1 MRHTT
6 AHRFTGALLVL
17 AMLVSLLPAAVAASD
32 SNIGVELPDGKYL
45 IAQTD
50 YAIASGVTET
60 QLILNDQS
68 GNAQVKGYMTTVA
81 PDAQVEFKASYSGYY
96 TKGST
101 PESRAEAAQGLPFDM
116 KATTKQAADFEAATG
131 RSVLVATN
139 ADYYNMQSGQ
149 ACGYLI
155 MEGNVVQTEG
165 TVQSGNVA
173 HEPYFAR
180 LTDGSYVIRDYGTD
194 HSDVVEAI
202 SGPFYLVK
210 NGKVTGGLDGAT
222 KAPRNSVGM
231 KEDGTVV
238 LFLADGRQGVSSGM
252 TVVEIAQFMQAQGCV
267 TALYLDGGGSATLA
281 SKHEGSDTL
290 TIQNTP
296 SDGTERVVA
305 STLLLVSTAEGSGK
319 FDHASLTPNNLVYI
333 AGATVPFQAAGV
345 DTAGHPTEVPQG
357 VTWSLEDGSF
367 GSMDA
372 ATGVFKSNGKCGTV
386 TAKLNYEGKV
396 VGTTSIEVQ
405 EPENI
410 HFAAESLNLAFK
422 TTSDL
427 GLKVVYKERD
437 VDLSGV
443 TLDWTIEPI
452 TPGLKPQDIGSFEGN
467 LFTSVKAKQTLNA
480 NITVSY
486 IKQDST
492 VLTDTLAVE
501 IGRMPQVIW
510 DFEPDGNGELLQCA
524 SYDWG
529 NAAYGNY
536 FGDENMELTY
546 IDWSD
551 ETNLPATV
559 TKRGPFQFGGSYI
572 GNMGDRTYFPACY
585 IFGSAGY
592 SFFTWHTTYMQ
603 QNAAAAEVVSAE
615 NGQVRFGDY
624 ALRLDYDFTNLNPG
638 YRNVNEYLYYSD
650 TSDEAKSDIY
660 AGCELDGAPS
670 GLGVWVYAPE
680 GTPNYWL
687 WSTIAY
693 YDANTDSYKR
703 ANVHFTTQEGRN
715 IQYNGIYWEGWMY
728 LEANLRPYAQ
738 YITAEHPLK
747 IINGSPLLLL
757 TFIPGGSAN
766 ENGDKIPMGNF
777 AKGSLYF
784 DNFRVVYGDT
794 VDDMERPE
802 ITSVQAGG
810 MELAEDG
817 STVVKSKNVKITAAF
832 QDPVSDNATGI
843 NTAKTAIYV
852 DGLRQTLTTSTETD
866 AAASLVLPNGTHS
879 VTVSVS
885 DGFGNV
891 STVTRYFTVEDSA
904 SSYGTVVLSGA
915 DAAVVGE
922 TYTLQLTTQGSNA
935 ISQVSAKIR
944 LSDTFGE
951 PTVTFPAGSTGESA
965 LENGVLTIQVEQAKP
980 AAGTLAEVTFQVS
993 PAISSGAKLSYS
1005 VESGTFLSGKTSL
1018 SFAQGV
1024 KAVGVTAPY
1033 TVTAD
1038 VMTVGGNGRIY
1049 VTKADG
1055 SAAARVEIYAV
1066 REGQEDVLV
1075 GKTNSAGILI
1085 TNRFCQ
1091 TVGESFTIYAKGEE
1105 GLSFRYTSVTN
1116 GLGSDEV
1123 APTNLRLNAVEDP
1136 TTTASI
1142 SWFSAPQY
1150 TENRAVVQYVE
1161 KSLYDSGEYTFSQ
1174 VAGTC
1179 ATHSFTSDNQASQ
1192 VNNVTLTGLTPGAVY
1207 CYRVGDGV
1215 NGHWSEIA
1223 QFTTA
1228 TAGADTSFFVM
1239 GDTQLS
1245 GNPAAD
1251 AGDIETMNTIAGR
1264 INATGVNFGIQT
1276 GDFID
1281 NAGSLTGWNEI
1292 LGVFSGNYSQL
1303 PLVQVMGNHEYYADF
1318 SGSHAEAIFDLP
1330 HEDYY
1335 SVEYGNVY
1343 VAVINCNA
1351 NLESAAAWLVEDAA
1365 GTQCSW
1371 KVVTMHQPPYYTNP
1385 KGSSAAYNQYLPA
1398 AIDEAGIDFVF
1409 SGHDHAYARTEP
1421 LTGGQVDQ
1429 EDGAVYFICGDLGEK
1444 SRSTEYAAENNP
1456 DFHFAVINQE
1466 YDAMYLLANTTA
1478 SDMTVTAYNL
1488 DGTVIDSYTM
1498 HHTTTCETEGHKYV
1512 YDRAAK
1518 ALACSVCGE
1527 AAPAEYTGWATDRE
1541 TGKDM
1546 YFLGGQYKTG
1556 WFTMDTDLY
1565 HFGEDG
1571 LAHGVTVVEDI
1582 PTTCDTQGH
1591 KTVTCECGETY
1602 TLTYGEPT
1610 GHEFEQVTAEDG
1622 TVYYYCVKCGAIS
1635 DTGLPFND
1643 VRSTSWYYEAVKYCY
1658 EMDYMRGV
1666 TTTLFAPKEN
1676 ITREMLATILW
1687 RISGA
1692 PAPET
1697 TENLFKDSGSNYS
1710 AAAIRWAAENEL
1722 VMGYPDGT
1730 FRPRQS
1736 ITREEMVTFFY
1747 RYANFIGMDVT
1758 VDGDASLSMFADAGS
1773 ISNFAKDPALWA
1785 ASKGIVVGINEN
1797 DVTLFQPKGTAT
1809 RGQVAAI
1816 IMRLLS
1822 KTEPENP

>member
-222 KAPRNSVGM
+222 KAPRNSVGI

-305 STLLLVSTAEGSGK
+305 SALLLVSTVEGSGK

-333 AGATVPFQAAGV
+333 AGATIPFQAAGV
-345 DTAGHPTEVPQG
+345 DTAGLPTNVPEG
-357 VTWSLEDGSF
+357 VTWSLADSAY

-386 TAKLNYEGKV
+386 TVNLNYEGKV
-396 VGTTSIEVQ
+396 VGATSIEVQ
-405 EPENI
+405 EPESI
-410 HFAAESLNLAFK
+410 SFAAEAINLAFK
-422 TTSDL
+422 ATSDL
-427 GLKVVYKERD
+427 GLKVIYKERD
-437 VDLSGV
+437 VNLFGV
-443 TLDWTIEPI
+443 SLDWSIKSLTEGVGPE
-452 TPGLKPQDIGSFEGN
+452 GIGSFEDN

-480 NITVSY
+480 EITVSY
-486 IKQDST
+486 TKEDGT
-492 VLTDTLAVE
+492 VLSDTISVE
-501 IGRMPQVIW
+501 IGRMPQVIL
-510 DFEPDGNGELLQCA
+510 DFEPDEEGNVGKGVAQ
-524 SYDWG
+524 YDWG
-529 NAAYGNY
+529 KASCSPEGFMPEENPITFFAWD
-536 FGDENMELTY
+536 GDA
-546 IDWSD
+546 
-551 ETNLPATV
+551 ETGGV
-559 TKRGPFQFGGSYI
+559 TWKTESGPFFFD
-572 GNMGDRTYFPACY
+572 GDYLDGPTDVCRYPASA
-585 IFGSAGY
+585 IFGASGY
-592 SFFTWHTTYMQ
+592 DFYCNHTSYMQ
-603 QNAAAAEVVSAE
+603 PFSSGGDIVTAETGE
-615 NGQVRFGDY
+615 VRFGDY
-624 ALRLDYDFTNLNPG
+624 ALRMDYDYTNLFPG
-638 YRNVNEYLYYSD
+638 YRNVNMWLIP
-650 TSDEAKSDIY
+650 THDIVLE
-660 AGCELDGAPS
+660 GTPS
-670 GLGVWVYAPE
+670 GLGFWVYAPE
-680 GTPNYWL
+680 GTDNFWL
-687 WSTIAY
+687 WLQIAY
-693 YDANTDSYKR
+693 YDENGKLNRPYIHLK
-703 ANVHFTTQEGRN
+703 TQEGRN
-715 IQYNGIYWEGWMY
+715 IQYTGIYWDGWMY
-728 LEANLRPYAQ
+728 VEADLTPYAK
-738 YITAEHPLK
+738 YVTEEHPLM
-747 IINGSPLLLL
+747 ILGGRYFISL
-757 TFIPGGSAN
+757 TLIPGGSAN
-766 ENGDKIPMGNF
+766 ENGDKIPMGSF
-777 AKGSLYF
+777 SKGSLYF

-810 MELAEDG
+810 TELAEDG

-915 DAAVVGE
+915 DSAVVGE
-922 TYTLQLTTQGSNA
+922 TYTLQLTSQGSNA

-944 LSDTFGE
+944 LSDTFGD
-951 PTVTFPAGSTGESA
+951 PTVTFPAGSTGEST
-965 LENGVLTIQVEQAKP
+965 LENGVLTIQVDQAKP

-1066 REGQEDVLV
+1066 RAGQEDVLV

-1161 KSLYDSGEYTFSQ
+1161 KRLYDSGEYTFSQ
-1174 VAGTC
+1174 VTGTC

-1192 VNNVTLTGLTPGAVY
+1192 VNNVTLTSLTPGTVY

-1264 INATGVNFGIQT
+1264 INATDVNFGIQT

-1281 NAGSLTGWNEI
+1281 NAGSLAGWNEI
-1292 LGVFSGNYSQL
+1292 LDVFSGNYSQL
-1303 PLVQVMGNHEYYADF
+1303 PVVQVMGNHEYYADF

-1330 HEDYY
+1330 HQDYY

-1343 VAVINCNA
+1343 IAVINCNA

-1421 LTGGQVDQ
+1421 LTGGQVNQ

-1456 DFHFAVINQE
+1456 DFHFSVINQE
-1466 YDAMYLLANTTA
+1466 YDALYLLANATA

-1527 AAPAEYTGWATDRE
+1527 AAPAEYTGWATDKE
-1541 TGKDM
+1541 AGKDM

-1622 TVYYYCVKCGAIS
+1622 TIYFYCVKCGAIS

-1643 VRSTSWYYEAVKYCY
+1643 VRSTSWYCEAVKYCY

-1676 ITREMLATILW
+1676 ITREMLVTILW

-1758 VDGDASLSMFADAGS
+1758 VDEDASLSMFADAGS
-1773 ISNFAKDPALWA
+1773 ISNFAKNPALWA

-1809 RGQVAAI
+1809 RGQVAVI

-1822 KTEPENP
+1822 TAEPENP

>member
-210 NGKVTGGLDGAT
+210 NGEVTGGLDGAT

-345 DTAGHPTEVPQG
+345 DTAGLPTNVPES
-357 VTWSLEDGSF
+357 VTWSLADSAY

-372 ATGVFKSNGKCGTV
+372 TTGVFKSNGKCGTV
-386 TAKLNYEGKV
+386 TVNLNYEGKV

-405 EPENI
+405 EPESI
-410 HFAAESLNLAFK
+410 SFAAEAINLAFK
-422 TTSDL
+422 ATSDL
-427 GLKVVYKERD
+427 GLKVIYKERD
-437 VDLSGV
+437 VNLSGV
-443 TLDWTIEPI
+443 SLDWSIKSLTEGVGPE
-452 TPGLKPQDIGSFEGN
+452 GIGSFEDN

-480 NITVSY
+480 EITVSY
-486 IKQDST
+486 TKEDGT
-492 VLTDTLAVE
+492 VLSDTISVE
-501 IGRMPQVIW
+501 IGRMPQVIL
-510 DFEPDGNGELLQCA
+510 DFEPDEEGNVGKGVAQ
-524 SYDWG
+524 YDWG
-529 NAAYGNY
+529 KASCSPEGFMPEENPITFFAWE
-536 FGDENMELTY
+536 GDT
-546 IDWSD
+546 
-551 ETNLPATV
+551 ETGGV
-559 TKRGPFQFGGSYI
+559 TWKTESGPFFFD
-572 GNMGDRTYFPACY
+572 GDYLDGPTDVCRYPASA
-585 IFGSAGY
+585 IFGASGY
-592 SFFTWHTTYMQ
+592 DFYCNHTSYMQ
-603 QNAAAAEVVSAE
+603 PFSSGGDIVTAETGE
-615 NGQVRFGDY
+615 VRFGDY
-624 ALRLDYDFTNLNPG
+624 ALRMDYDYTNLFPG
-638 YRNVNEYLYYSD
+638 YRNVNMWLIP
-650 TSDEAKSDIY
+650 THDIVLE
-660 AGCELDGAPS
+660 GTPS
-670 GLGVWVYAPE
+670 GLGFWVYAPE
-680 GTPNYWL
+680 GTDNFWL
-687 WSTIAY
+687 WLQIAY
-693 YDANTDSYKR
+693 YDENGKLNRPYIHLK
-703 ANVHFTTQEGRN
+703 TQEGRN
-715 IQYNGIYWEGWMY
+715 IQYTGIYWDGWMY
-728 LEANLRPYAQ
+728 VEADLTPYAK
-738 YITAEHPLK
+738 YVTEEHPLM
-747 IINGSPLLLL
+747 ILGGRYFISL
-757 TFIPGGSAN
+757 TLIPGGSAN
-766 ENGDKIPMGNF
+766 ENGDKIPMGSF
-777 AKGSLYF
+777 SKGSLYF

-915 DAAVVGE
+915 DSAVVGE
-922 TYTLQLTTQGSNA
+922 TYTLQLTSQGSNA

-951 PTVTFPAGSTGESA
+951 PTVTFPAGSTGEST

-1174 VAGTC
+1174 ITGTC

-1192 VNNVTLTGLTPGAVY
+1192 VNNVTLTGLTPGTVY

-1281 NAGSLTGWNEI
+1281 NAGSLAGWNEI
-1292 LGVFSGNYSQL
+1292 LGVFSGNYGQL
-1303 PLVQVMGNHEYYADF
+1303 PVVQVMGNHEYYADF

-1398 AIDEAGIDFVF
+1398 AIDKAGIDFVF

-1466 YDAMYLLANTTA
+1466 YDAMYLLANATA

-1527 AAPAEYTGWATDRE
+1527 AAPAEYAGWATDRE

-1758 VDGDASLSMFADAGS
+1758 VDEDASLSMFADAGS

>member
-45 IAQTD
+45 IAQAD

-210 NGKVTGGLDGAT
+210 NGEVTGGLDGAT

-345 DTAGHPTEVPQG
+345 DTAGLPTNVPEG
-357 VTWSLEDGSF
+357 VTWSLADSAY

-372 ATGVFKSNGKCGTV
+372 TTGVFKSNGKCGTV
-386 TAKLNYEGKV
+386 TVNLNYEGKV
-396 VGTTSIEVQ
+396 VGATSIEVQ
-405 EPENI
+405 EPESI
-410 HFAAESLNLAFK
+410 SFAAEAINLAFK
-422 TTSDL
+422 ATSDL
-427 GLKVVYKERD
+427 GLKVIYKERD
-437 VDLSGV
+437 VNLSGV
-443 TLDWTIEPI
+443 SLDWSIKSLTEGVGPE
-452 TPGLKPQDIGSFEGN
+452 GIGSFEDN

-480 NITVSY
+480 EITVSY
-486 IKQDST
+486 TKEDGT
-492 VLTDTLAVE
+492 VLSDTISVE
-501 IGRMPQVIW
+501 IGRMPQVIL
-510 DFEPDGNGELLQCA
+510 DFEPDEEGNVGKGVAQ
-524 SYDWG
+524 YDWG
-529 NAAYGNY
+529 KASCSPEGFMPEENPITFFAWE
-536 FGDENMELTY
+536 GDA
-546 IDWSD
+546 
-551 ETNLPATV
+551 ETGGV
-559 TKRGPFQFGGSYI
+559 TWKTESGPFFFD
-572 GNMGDRTYFPACY
+572 GDYLDGPTDVCRYPASA
-585 IFGSAGY
+585 IFGASGY
-592 SFFTWHTTYMQ
+592 DFYCNHTSYMQ
-603 QNAAAAEVVSAE
+603 PFSSGGDIVTAETGE
-615 NGQVRFGDY
+615 VRFGDY
-624 ALRLDYDFTNLNPG
+624 ALRMDYDYTNLFPG
-638 YRNVNEYLYYSD
+638 YRNVNMWLIP
-650 TSDEAKSDIY
+650 THDIVLE
-660 AGCELDGAPS
+660 GTPS
-670 GLGVWVYAPE
+670 GLGFWVYAPE
-680 GTPNYWL
+680 GTDNFWL
-687 WSTIAY
+687 WLQIAY
-693 YDANTDSYKR
+693 YDENGKLNRPYIHLK
-703 ANVHFTTQEGRN
+703 TQEGRN
-715 IQYNGIYWEGWMY
+715 IQYTGIYWDGWMY
-728 LEANLRPYAQ
+728 VEADLTPYAK
-738 YITAEHPLK
+738 YVTEEHPLM
-747 IINGSPLLLL
+747 ILGGRYFISL
-757 TFIPGGSAN
+757 TLIPGGSAN
-766 ENGDKIPMGNF
+766 ENGDKIPMGSF
-777 AKGSLYF
+777 SKGSLYF

-866 AAASLVLPNGTHS
+866 ATASLVLPNGTHS

-904 SSYGTVVLSGA
+904 SSYGTVLLSGA

-922 TYTLQLTTQGSNA
+922 PYTLQLTTQGSNA

-1174 VAGTC
+1174 IAGTC

-1192 VNNVTLTGLTPGAVY
+1192 VNNVTLTGLTPGTVY

-1281 NAGSLTGWNEI
+1281 NAGSLAGWNEI
-1292 LGVFSGNYSQL
+1292 LGVFSGNYGQL
-1303 PLVQVMGNHEYYADF
+1303 PVVQVMGNHEYYADF

-1466 YDAMYLLANTTA
+1466 YDAMYLLANATA

-1518 ALACSVCGE
+1518 ALACSVCDE

-1758 VDGDASLSMFADAGS
+1758 VDEDASLSMFADAGS